1 MVNIVFNMRT
11 ISTIMKLNLVLL
23 LVSNFVTSQFAIS
36 EVWIPDNEFAG
47 YFDYNDIYTVVG
59 AVKNSEENAVIP
71 TIEIKIR
78 DGDRIISKAYTLP
91 TANPS
96 KDIPF
101 KIKFAQIS
109 TENPILEKPSV
120 TYVTSTKDLTGIEI
134 VYDKTLVKHSDGH
147 TSGFI
152 INNGDLPAYGIK
164 VYALI
169 HGKNNELIDVGKNIE
184 TIEKIEVGEKK
195 EFSIYPDPSL
205 ASQVSYYSCFAI
217 GDDAIIPMFVIREGK
232 KFEFRYESGAY
243 FDDLKFDDGK
253 NTLELF
259 ARNPWPIQVYA
270 NFEFPM
276 ERETQKFHVSI
287 DGEQI
292 NALQSR
298 DDYGNWHVA
307 FNLGPQ
313 TNKQILISGFEDDV
327 EPNLQKGFEAYYLL
341 GIIPAAAIIAGI
353 LIQKNKKQNNNTK

>member
-1 MVNIVFNMRT
+1 VI
-11 ISTIMKLNLVLL
+11 LNPITKANFFALL
-23 LVSNFVTSQFAIS
+23 ILGLITSQFAS
-36 EVWIPDNEFAG
+36 ADVWVPENEFVG
-47 YFDYNDIYTVVG
+47 YFDYDGIYTVVG
-59 AVKNSEENAVIP
+59 AVKNSEEYAVIP
-71 TIEIKIR
+71 TVEIKIQ
-78 DGDRIISKAYTLP
+78 DGNEIVSQSYTLP
-91 TANPS
+91 AANPS

-101 KIKFAQIS
+101 KIKFSQVS
-109 TENPILEKPSV
+109 SKNPILEKPSV
-120 TYVTSTKDLTGIEI
+120 TFVTTTKEISGIEVI
-134 VYDKTLVKHSDGH
+134 YDRTLVKHTDGH

-152 INNGDLPAYGIK
+152 INNGALPVYGIK

-169 HGKNNELIDVGKNIE
+169 HGQGGKLLDVGKSVEI
-184 TIEKIEVGEKK
+184 IEKIEPGEKK
-195 EFSIYPDPSL
+195 EFSIYPDPSV
-205 ASQVSYYSCFAI
+205 ASQVKYYSCFAI
-217 GDDAIIPMFVIREGK
+217 GDDNIIPMFVMREGK

-243 FDDLKFDDGK
+243 FDNLKFDDEK
-253 NTLELF
+253 NTLALF
-259 ARNPWPIQVYA
+259 ARNPWPTTVYA

-313 TNKQILISGFEDDV
+313 TSTQILISGFEDGV
-327 EPNLQKGFEAYYLL
+327 KPNLQGEFNAYYLL

-353 LIQKNKKQNNNTK
+353 FIQKNKKRNNNTK